1 MDSIPHKLHWCSQ
14 VELVRLLGP
23 LCIDRVDAP
32 RGSRR
37 RTLLRMACE
46 AGRTDVAAI
55 LVDELGKGLAQS
67 CEIARPSTNWR
78 FCYLSPFLAFE
89 A

>member
-1 MDSIPHKLHWCSQ
+1 M
-14 VELVRLLGP
+14 RLLGP

-46 AGRTDVAAI
+46 AGRTEVAAI
-55 LVDELGKGLAQS
+55 LVDELGKGLGTIMRHGQMIDNGSIEQVDVALF
-67 CEIARPSTNWR
+67 R
-78 FCYLSPFLAFE
+78 F
-89 A
+89 